1 MASTDKPSLP
11 ASSSTRLTKTIVSL
25 LVVSH
30 FVAVLVTYSANWRRS
45 SIQDDILTLGQP
57 YLIGLNWYVEM
68 LPIEWN
74 RADSAD
80 LKTRLSVQEKNN
92 TERLILLDSNADTMD
107 RAKKRNLLR
116 LLVSILEAGDDD
128 GAALLLS
135 SMIKHEQ
142 ASATRT
148 KNPIVSVRLEKL
160 LDARDTN
167 YSVLYEATV
176 KQSSDGTI
184 KFLPVLEAQR
194 TVPAIRPETSSP
206 AS

>member
-1 MASTDKPSLP
+1 
-11 ASSSTRLTKTIVSL
+11 

-30 FVAVLVTYSANWRRS
+30 FVAILVTYSANWRRS
-45 SIQDDILTLGQP
+45 SIQDDMLTLGQP

-80 LKTRLSVQEKNN
+80 LKTRLSVQEKN
-92 TERLILLDSNADTMD
+92 TAERLVLLDSSADTVD

-135 SMIKHEQ
+135 SIIKHEQ
-142 ASATRT
+142 SSTTRI

-160 LDARDTN
+160 LDAGDAN
-167 YSVLYEATV
+167 YSVLYDATV
-176 KQSSDGTI
+176 KQSSDG
-184 KFLPVLEAQR
+184 KVQFLPALEPQR
-194 TVPAIRPETSSP
+194 TVPAIRSETSAAPS
-206 AS
+206 